1 MRGSTKKRCPGA
13 LLVILVVHLYLASGQ
28 LSVEQSPEWLDVSEG
43 QNGTVTCTYSSAI
56 QSLHWYR
63 QAPGERPLFLLMLFG
78 KGNQTQEP
86 NFTADHDPG
95 QKRSSLHIRGCR
107 LGDTARYLCAVET
120 Q

>member
-1 MRGSTKKRCPGA
+1 MGRLRGLSW
-13 LLVILVVHLYLASGQ
+13 VIQLMHLCVASGQ

-43 QNGTVTCTYSSAI
+43 QNGTVTCTYSETI
-56 QSLHWYR
+56 NSLHWYR

-78 KGNQTQEP
+78 KGNETQEP

>member
-1 MRGSTKKRCPGA
+1 TRLKYSCRLK
-13 LLVILVVHLYLASGQ
+13 LASGQ
-28 LSVEQSPEWLDVSEG
+28 LSVEQSPEWRGVFEG

-56 QSLHWYR
+56 NSLHWYR
-63 QAPGERPLFLLMLFG
+63 QAPGERPLFLLILHG
-78 KGNQTQEP
+78 KGSETQEP

-95 QKRSSLHIRGCR
+95 QKRSSLHIRGCH

>member
-1 MRGSTKKRCPGA
+1 MIASLIC
-13 LLVILVVHLYLASGQ
+13 LSISSSLSLSWSVASGQ
-28 LSVEQSPEWLDVSEG
+28 LSVEQSPEWRGVSEG

-78 KGNQTQEP
+78 KGSETQEP

-95 QKRSSLHIRGCR
+95 SISLRIRGLELR
-107 LGDTARYLCAVET
+107 DSATYFCAFNRGT
-120 Q
+120 R